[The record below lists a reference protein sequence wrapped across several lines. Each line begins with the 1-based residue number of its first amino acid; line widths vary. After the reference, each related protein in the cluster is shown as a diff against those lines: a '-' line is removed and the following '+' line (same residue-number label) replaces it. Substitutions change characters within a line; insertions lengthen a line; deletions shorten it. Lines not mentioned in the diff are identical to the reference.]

1 VPSSQQQVRVLRGVI
16 AQRLLW
22 ADRKGM
28 VPALE
33 IMINLDRI
41 REMIA
46 EPVRTRE
53 IKSATREGLHPYRM
67 MTFDESPAMLVQE
80 RL

>member
-1 VPSSQQQVRVLRGVI
+1 VLSGVI
-16 AQRLLW
+16 AQRRLW
-22 ADRKGM
+22 VDRKGM

-46 EPVRTRE
+46 EPVRTRK
-53 IKSATREGLHPYRM
+53 IKTATQEGLHPYRM
-67 MTFDESPAMLVQE
+67 LTFFDESPAMFVQE